1 MLKARRLLAKQIM
14 KLPETGLISLSL
26 PLLIDITKLTQEKIF
41 YLRMDGFFILS
52 VLVAMPLMEELVRM
66 LSLR

>member
-26 PLLIDITKLTQEKIF
+26 PLLMNMTKLTQEKIF
-41 YLRMDGFFILS
+41 YLRMDGFFILT
-52 VLVAMPLMEELVRM
+52 VLVAMPLMEEQERM
-66 LSLR
+66 QSLR